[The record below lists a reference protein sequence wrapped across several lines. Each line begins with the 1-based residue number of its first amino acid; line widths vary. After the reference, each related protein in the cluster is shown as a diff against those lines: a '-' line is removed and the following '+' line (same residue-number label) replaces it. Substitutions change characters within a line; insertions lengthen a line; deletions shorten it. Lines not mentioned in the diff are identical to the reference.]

1 MNAKSS
7 LRLEA
12 GEGFFFCDCVI
23 RVQRCMYRLIGER
36 LAAAF
41 AGALRDRESR
51 K

>member
-23 RVQRCMYRLIGER
+23 RVQTCMYRLIGER
-36 LAAAF
+36 LAAF